1 MRISDWSSDVC
12 SSDLVSGD
20 IPAMLGASAAMALS
34 GLPFQGPIG
43 AARVGYKDGNYLLN
57 PTETELETS
66 DLDLVV
72 AGTKDAVLMVESEAK
87 MLSEPVMLGV
97 VMFGHEQ
104 MQAAIQAINEF
115 AAEAG
120 KAKGSERKGE

>member
-1 MRISDWSSDVC
+1 
-12 SSDLVSGD
+12 
-20 IPAMLGASAAMALS
+20 MLGASAAMALS
-34 GLPFQGPIG
+34 GLPCQGPIG

-87 MLSEPVMLGV
+87 MLSEPVMLGA

-115 AAEAG
+115 AAEEIGRA
-120 KAKGSERKGE
+120 SCRERVCQDV